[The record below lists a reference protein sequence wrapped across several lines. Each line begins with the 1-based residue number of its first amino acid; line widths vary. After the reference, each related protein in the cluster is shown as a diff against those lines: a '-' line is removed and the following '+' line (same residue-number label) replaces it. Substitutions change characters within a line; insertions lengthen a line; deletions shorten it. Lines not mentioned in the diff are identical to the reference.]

1 MERMRHYTVHIDS
14 IGATNMHTALLP
26 MFSETISAGFP
37 SPAQGYMED
46 PVSLN
51 DLCIKH
57 PAATFLVI
65 CEGNAMEGFGIGEG
79 DILVVDRSLSPRNE
93 DVVIVEVDG
102 LCLVRKLLTRVQA
115 RLVASTG
122 DAIILGEKRI
132 IGVVSNRLRPL
143 HDRNVRIPPTSI

>member
-1 MERMRHYTVHIDS
+1 
-14 IGATNMHTALLP
+14 MHTVLLP

-57 PAATFLVI
+57 PAATMLMV
-65 CEGNAMEGFGIGEG
+65 CESNAMEGFGIGEG
-79 DILVVDRSLSPRNE
+79 DILVVDRSLTPRNE

-102 LCLVRKLLTRVQA
+102 QCLVRKLLTRVKA
-115 RLVASTG
+115 RLVASAG
-122 DAIILGEKRI
+122 DAIMLEDHRI
-132 IGVVSNRLRPL
+132 IGVVSSRLRPL
-143 HDRNVRIPPTSI
+143 HDKQ